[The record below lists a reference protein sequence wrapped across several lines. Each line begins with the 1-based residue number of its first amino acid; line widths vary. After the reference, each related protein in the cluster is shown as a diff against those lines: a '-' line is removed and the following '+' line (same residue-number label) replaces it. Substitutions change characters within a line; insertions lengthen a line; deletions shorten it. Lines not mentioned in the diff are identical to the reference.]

1 MCSLSLLLQVD
12 LPWSKPPETVLLIKK
27 PNSIDASQAFQQVA
41 NFLHIQKNM
50 VSPKPPRGTHEAP
63 TWKANNGP
71 LSTHSSV
78 GKGNSQIKLELPI
91 LDMCVTHAPDLH
103 ADHPS

>member
-1 MCSLSLLLQVD
+1 MGETVERGQCSTVERSSTWERSALCAWLLMRRMLSPNHVLTQPCCILLQVD

-50 VSPKPPRGTHEAP
+50 VSPKPPRDIHCP
-63 TWKANNGP
+63 
-71 LSTHSSV
+71 H
-78 GKGNSQIKLELPI
+78 
-91 LDMCVTHAPDLH
+91 
-103 ADHPS
+103 